1 MPIPA
6 FIVSEAET
14 LAAPVSAAEPTG
26 KNPAGDERY
35 QELRVEVDKENSPTG
50 ESVRWPRVAEL
61 GADILRKVAKDLLVA
76 AYTAF
81 AMYRSRGLPGLAV
94 GFAAVDMLLERH
106 WQAMF
111 PPVARLKGRGT
122 ALRWLLEHAQDALS
136 SYTPK
141 PEDAAAILALIDI
154 TRALRTRAR
163 ELLGEHTPSFKDWS
177 DLLES
182 LRQTLPPE
190 ALQQAEAAASAPPA
204 TTETA
209 APASPPG
216 VSDMSTRTDQAPVA
230 APSTPVAARPAD
242 DACAAVVAWLAPISA
257 AQPAG
262 SDAFAS
268 EEYQALLAEV
278 DKLQSPTGGVIEWA
292 RVVKLGDLVLQRQC
306 KDLRVACHLALAR
319 YRTGRLDGLALGLTL
334 VAELSDQFWDTMQP
348 PVGRI
353 RGRLG
358 TLRGLL
364 DQIEPELASYAPKPD
379 EGPQVERLKLAVL
392 RFQAVLRARLAEQAP
407 PLRLLIQ
414 TVEQLAMTVA
424 AAIPPPVAPPPVAP
438 PPVAPPPVTA
448 PPVTATPVTA
458 PPVTAPPVLEAR
470 PAPAEPR
477 PAPPPVAPPPAVTQ
491 VAAPASAASAPTGD
505 VANSAVVDRYLRA
518 TGEELV
524 KLANALRR
532 ARSTDPLAYRLLR
545 SGLWIYIA
553 AAPPSQPDG
562 STGIPGLGEKDRETL
577 AAMHNNGR
585 WAELLETSESLLTK
599 ARFALDLHRYSAE
612 ALHNLGESHEAG
624 RLALAA
630 EVGALLRRLPRVLTL
645 KDNEGVP
652 LADDATRAWVEA
664 TVLRSGGP
672 ATSTATAVVVAA
684 APPGAEAAELRA
696 LFTANKREEAL
707 RLGAAQIQQAAGGRE
722 KFMRRLELAEACA
735 EARDPTLA
743 RTLLA
748 GLVVEIDAQRLDTWE
763 PALAVR
769 CFDGLARTIPRGQA
783 ADKPALDAT
792 LVRLAS
798 LDPSRA
804 AAIK

>member
-6 FIVSEAET
+6 SIVSEAET
-14 LAAPVSAAEPTG
+14 LAAPVSAAEPAG
-26 KNPAGDERY
+26 KNPASDERY
-35 QELRVEVDKENSPTG
+35 QELRVEVDKETSPTG
-50 ESVRWPRVAEL
+50 ESVLWPRVAEL
-61 GADILRKVAKDLLVA
+61 GAEILRKVAKDLLVA

-81 AMYRSRGLPGLAV
+81 AMYHSRGLPGLAV
-94 GFAAVDMLLERH
+94 GFAAVDLLLERH
-106 WQAMF
+106 WQAMS

-122 ALRWLLEHAQDALS
+122 ALRWLLEHAQAALS

-141 PEDAAAILALIDI
+141 PEDAAAILALIEV
-154 TRALRTRAR
+154 TRGLRTRAR

-190 ALQQAEAAASAPPA
+190 ALQQAEAASATPA
-204 TTETA
+204 TPAMPATSSA
-209 APASPPG
+209 APASPP
-216 VSDMSTRTDQAPVA
+216 VASDMSSGPATTPAAAPPAPVA
-230 APSTPVAARPAD
+230 APPAADPR
-242 DACAAVVAWLAPISA
+242 AAVAAWLAPISD

-278 DKLQSPTGGVIEWA
+278 DKLQSPTGGAIDWA
-292 RVVKLGDLVLQRQC
+292 RVVQLGDTVLQRQC

-319 YRTGRLDGLALGLTL
+319 YRTARLAGLALGLTL
-334 VAELSDQFWDTMQP
+334 VAELSDAYWDTMQP
-348 PVGRI
+348 PVARI

-364 DQIEPELASYAPKPD
+364 DQIEPELAGHVPKPD
-379 EGPQVERLKLAVL
+379 EGPQVERLKLAAL
-392 RFQAVLRARLAEQAP
+392 RFQTVMRARLGEQAP

-414 TVEQLAMTVA
+414 TIEQLAMTVA
-424 AAIPPPVAPPPVAP
+424 AAAPPPPAP
-438 PPVAPPPVTA
+438 PVPPPPVTA
-448 PPVTATPVTA
+448 PPVAA
-458 PPVTAPPVLEAR
+458 PPVAAPPVLEAR
-470 PAPAEPR
+470 PSEPR
-477 PAPPPVAPPPAVTQ
+477 PAPPVAPPPPITQ
-491 VAAPASAASAPTGD
+491 VAAPASAAAAPTGD
-505 VANSAVVDRYLRA
+505 VANSAVVDRFLRA

-553 AAPPSQPDG
+553 APPPNQPDG

-577 AAMHNNGR
+577 AAMHANRR
-585 WAELLETSESLLTK
+585 WAELLETSESLLAR
-599 ARFALDLHRYSAE
+599 ARFALDLHRYSAD
-612 ALHNLGESHEAG
+612 ALQNLGESHEAG
-624 RLALAA
+624 RLALTT
-630 EVGALLRRLPRVLTL
+630 EVGALLRRLPRVLAL

-652 LADDATRAWVEA
+652 LADDATRAWIEA
-664 TVLRSGGP
+664 TVLTSGGP
-672 ATSTATAVVVAA
+672 ASSGGTTVVTVAA
-684 APPGAEAAELRA
+684 APPGAAAAELRA

-707 RLGAAQIQQAAGGRE
+707 RLGAAQIQQAGSGRE
-722 KFMRRLELAEACA
+722 KFLRRLELAEAC
-735 EARDPTLA
+735 DPILA
-743 RTLLA
+743 RTLFS
-748 GLVVEIDAQRLDTWE
+748 GLVAEVDAQRLDTWE

-783 ADKPALDAT
+783 SDKPALDAA
-792 LVRLAS
+792 LVRLAG